1 MVRYYILRENPRFDS
16 RELVR
21 SGRDG
26 RPLSYSDRFMA
37 EMIARGMRSAVYLFS
52 VVPVDDDF
60 EVVT

>member
-1 MVRYYILRENPRFDS
+1 MVRYYIVRENPRLDS